1 MIDQLNETH
10 DSSRRSWVPTAQS
23 HPIFPLQNLPLG
35 IFSPPGGGPRGGVAI
50 GDEIFDLQG
59 ALEAGL
65 FSGLA
70 EQAARA
76 AAGAI
81 LNPLMALGSAPRVA
95 LRKRL
100 CALLAEDST
109 ERAQAQKLATKL
121 LHKAAECELSANTF
135 PTATSTWCATWGGTR
150 TPCVNMT

>member
-23 HPIFPLQNLPLG
+23 HPIFPLQNL
-35 IFSPPGGGPRGGVAI
+35 
-50 GDEIFDLQG
+50 
-59 ALEAGL
+59 
-65 FSGLA
+65 
-70 EQAARA
+70 
-76 AAGAI
+76 
-81 LNPLMALGSAPRVA
+81 ALGSAARVA